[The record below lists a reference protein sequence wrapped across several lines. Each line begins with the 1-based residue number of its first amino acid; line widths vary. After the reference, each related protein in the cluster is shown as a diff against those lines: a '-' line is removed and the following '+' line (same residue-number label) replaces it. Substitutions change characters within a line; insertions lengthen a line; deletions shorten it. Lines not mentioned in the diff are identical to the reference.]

1 MELFVCSSVGSIWPR
16 NQRRRASRSLQN
28 FHHHF
33 PRISLAF
40 PRPHPVLVWQSNF
53 AWQQISDSAEGG
65 ACNCQDK
72 HCVKWAPTQTSG
84 SYAAKIV
91 AKTAVCAGV
100 RVCQCAAASVCALAY
115 LPWLS
120 EPLRLT
126 LTDFSAAS
134 LAPCLCYILCFRYS
148 SFRIYC
154 F

>member
-91 AKTAVCAGV
+91 AKTAVCG
-100 RVCQCAAASVCALAY
+100 CASVPVCGSECVCFGLFALAF
-115 LPWLS
+115 
-120 EPLRLT
+120 RAFT
-126 LTDFSAAS
+126 TDFDWLFGGQLGS
-134 LAPCLCYILCFRYS
+134 LLMLYS
-148 SFRIYC
+148 MF
-154 F
+154 